1 MGMYSFVLFAIRTGL
16 FAEGR
21 FLGKVTDEWLQDTQ
35 EFVRTKLPHLVLV
48 AIIAIIL
55 ARLLRLVTNN
65 MIRIAERHAAGTVR
79 VSQVRTLAG
88 VVRTTGLTV
97 IGAIVGMQFL
107 AAVGVNLAPLLA
119 SAGIAG
125 VAIGLAAQNIVK
137 DMLNG
142 TLILVED
149 QFNVGDVVTVAGL
162 TGTVE
167 AMTLRK
173 TTVRGGDGTL
183 YVVPNSQITTVANQS
198 ADFSVATIPVSVDF
212 SADPNKVLE
221 ILKSIAADIRNSP
234 EFKDLFVAD
243 PQILGVDAMRGSQL
257 IFPVVFKTKAQK
269 QFAPVR
275 EFQRRVRLAL
285 EEHHM
290 LPGDPMRVFNAF
302 TGKSESSQ
310 AASVP
315 HPEEI
320 QAPPPPHDPTT
331 IKPHESNPFSG
342 E

>member
-1 MGMYSFVLFAIRTGL
+1 
-16 FAEGR
+16 
-21 FLGKVTDEWLQDTQ
+21 
-35 EFVRTKLPHLVLV
+35 
-48 AIIAIIL
+48 
-55 ARLLRLVTNN
+55 
-65 MIRIAERHAAGTVR
+65 
-79 VSQVRTLAG
+79 
-88 VVRTTGLTV
+88 
-97 IGAIVGMQFL
+97 
-107 AAVGVNLAPLLA
+107 VGVNLAPLLA

-137 DMLNG
+137 DVLNG

-198 ADFSVATIPVSVDF
+198 ADFSVATINISVDF

-221 ILKSIAADIRNSP
+221 ILTSIASDIRNSP
-234 EFKDLFVAD
+234 DFKDLFVAD
-243 PQILGVDAMRGSQL
+243 PQILGVDALKGSQL

-269 QFAPVR
+269 QFAPMR

-290 LPGDPMRVFNAF
+290 LPGDPMRVFNTF
-302 TGKSESSQ
+302 SGKYESAP
-310 AASVP
+310 AASGP
-315 HPEEI
+315 HPEEVP
-320 QAPPPPHDPTT
+320 AATAHDPTT

>member
-1 MGMYSFVLFAIRTGL
+1 MYSFLLFAFRSGI

-21 FLGKVTDEWLQDTQ
+21 FLGKVLDEWAQDTQ
-35 EFVRTKLPHLVLV
+35 EFVRLKLPHLVMI
-48 AIIAIIL
+48 AIIAIVL

-65 MIRIAERHAAGTVR
+65 MIRIAERHAAGVAR
-79 VSQVRTLAG
+79 ISQVRTLAG
-88 VVRTTGLTV
+88 VVRTTGLTI

-107 AAVGVNLAPLLA
+107 QAVGVNLAPLLA

-137 DMLNG
+137 DVLNG

-173 TTVRGGDGTL
+173 TSVRGGDGTL

-198 ADFSVATIPVSVDF
+198 ADFSVATINISVDF

-221 ILKSIAADIRNSP
+221 ILRMIASDIRNSP
-234 EFKDLFVAD
+234 DFKDLFVAD
-243 PQILGVDAMRGSQL
+243 PQILGVDAMKGSQL

-285 EEHHM
+285 EENSL
-290 LPGDPMRVFNAF
+290 LPGDPMRVFNTF
-302 TGKSESSQ
+302 GDKEGNSQ
-310 AASVP
+310 AITAP
-315 HPEEI
+315 HPEEH
-320 QAPPPPHDPTT
+320 QPPEPPRDPTT
-331 IKPHESNPFSG
+331 IRPHESNPFTG

>member
-1 MGMYSFVLFAIRTGL
+1 MSGILALFAPAWLAQNR
-16 FAEGR
+16 FMGR
-21 FLGKVTDEWLQDTQ
+21 VFNEWADDTQ
-35 EFVRTKLPHLVLV
+35 EFVRSKLPHLLAVALIAFVLS
-48 AIIAIIL
+48 
-55 ARLLRLVTNN
+55 RLLSIITVR
-65 MIRIAERHAAGTVR
+65 MIRVAEAHAAGRGR
-79 VSQVRTLAG
+79 VAQVKTLAG
-88 VVRTTGLTV
+88 VIRTTGLAI
-97 IGAIVGMQFL
+97 IGAIVSLQFL
-107 AAVGVNLAPLLA
+107 DAVGVNLAPLLA

-142 TLILVED
+142 TMILIED

-167 AMTLRK
+167 LMTLRK

-198 ADFSVATIPVSVDF
+198 ADFSVATMNISVDF
-212 SADPNKVLE
+212 SADPNEVLK
-221 ILKSIAADIRNSP
+221 ILTSIALDIRNSP
-234 EFKDLFVAD
+234 DFKDLFVAD
-243 PQILGVDAMRGSQL
+243 PQILGVDALKGSQL

-269 QFAPVR
+269 QFAPMR

-302 TGKSESSQ
+302 AGTDRGPQEQSAVLLAEHE
-310 AASVP
+310 P
-315 HPEEI
+315 P
-320 QAPPPPHDPTT
+320 APRDPTT
-331 IKPHESNPFSG
+331 IKPHESNPFTG
-342 E
+342 